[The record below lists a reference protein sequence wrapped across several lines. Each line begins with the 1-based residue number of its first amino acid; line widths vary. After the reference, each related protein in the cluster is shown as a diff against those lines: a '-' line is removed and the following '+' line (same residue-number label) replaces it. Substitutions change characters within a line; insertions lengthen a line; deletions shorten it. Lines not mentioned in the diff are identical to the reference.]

1 MALSLL
7 YILFAILG
15 LGFLVFI
22 HELGHYWVARRQG
35 MRVEAFSIGFGHPIY
50 SWEHDGVQ
58 WRICWLLFGGYVKIA
73 GMQKEGSREPYEIPE
88 GFYSK
93 RPWAR
98 IQVSLA
104 GPLVNIAFAF
114 LAFVV
119 LWMSGGRDKPFSEF
133 THRIGWIDPSSAL
146 YNEGVRPGDV
156 IQTYDGRAFQG
167 FKDLLLASVMKDKSM
182 QIQGYK
188 VDYLTGDH
196 SQFDYT
202 LATYPN
208 PSSPDQQFR
217 TIGVLSPAQYLIF
230 DPHKGLGAMTE
241 SGMQPSDRLVWVDG
255 EVIFSAQ
262 QLSSLTNESTA
273 FITVKRGAKTFQTKV
288 PRVRL
293 EELHLTAPEKG
304 EIDDWQHEANLKG
317 RLQDLYFLPYN
328 LSPTAAVEGQLS
340 FIDEAD
346 QAKAFGRCQRCTY
359 FTPLEEG
366 DQIVAI
372 DGTPIQSAHE
382 LLDRIQTR
390 RVLIIVERN
399 ADAMG
404 TIAWTKADGSFDDFK
419 PQDLEAI
426 ISSMG
431 TNRPVLDAGSL
442 HLLKPIVP
450 KPLMELPLSPEQ
462 KALQSREFARA
473 QKEIETI
480 QDPAARA
487 EALKRLEKQE
497 KRLMLGLSF
506 RDRIVRYNPNPF
518 AQFGDAFNDVRR
530 TLTSLVSGDL
540 SSKYISGPVGI
551 IQVVQYSWMLGVKE
565 ALFWMAVISLNL
577 GLLNLLPIPVLD
589 GGHIVFSLYETVTKR
604 QIKAKTMERLIIP
617 FIVLLGAF
625 FLYVTYHDLVR
636 IFSRFF

>member
-7 YILFAILG
+7 YIVFAILG

-50 SWEHDGVQ
+50 TWEHDGVQ

-114 LAFVV
+114 VAFGL
-119 LWMSGGRDKPFSEF
+119 LWLSGGRDKPFSEF

-146 YNEGVRPGDV
+146 YTEGVRPGDV
-156 IQTYDGRAFQG
+156 IQSYDGRPFQG

-188 VDYLTGDH
+188 VDYLTGAQ

-208 PSSPDQQFR
+208 PTMADQQLR
-217 TIGVLSPAQYLIF
+217 TIGVLFPAQYLIF
-230 DPHKGLGAMTE
+230 DPYKGVGSTTE
-241 SGMQPSDRLVWVDG
+241 TGMQAGDRIVWVDG

-262 QLSSLTNESTA
+262 QLGSLTNESTA

-288 PRVRL
+288 PRVHL
-293 EELHLTAPEKG
+293 EELHLSAPEKG
-304 EIDDWQHEANLKG
+304 EIDDWQHEAGLKG

-328 LSPTAAVEGQLS
+328 LSPTATVEGQLS

-346 QAKAFGRCQRCTY
+346 QAKAFGRCKRCTY

-366 DQIVAI
+366 DQILAI
-372 DGTPIQSAHE
+372 DGIPIKNAHE
-382 LLDRIQTR
+382 LLSQIQTR
-390 RVLIIVERN
+390 RVLMIVER
-399 ADAMG
+399 DAAGVG
-404 TIAWTKADGSFDDFK
+404 TIPWTQADGSFDNFNPK
-419 PQDLEAI
+419 NLESI
-426 ISSMG
+426 IASMG
-431 TNRPVLDAGSL
+431 TGQPILDVGSL

-450 KPLMELPLSPEQ
+450 KPFMELPLSAEQ
-462 KALQSREFARA
+462 KALQAREFARA

-480 QDPAARA
+480 QDPHARD
-487 EALKRLEKQE
+487 EALKKLQKQE

-506 RDRIVRYNPNPF
+506 RDRVVRYNPNPLT
-518 AQFGDAFNDVRR
+518 QFGDAFEDVRR
-530 TLTSLVSGDL
+530 TLTGLVSGDL

-551 IQVVQYSWMLGVKE
+551 IQVVQYSWALGVKE

-589 GGHIVFSLYETVTKR
+589 GGHIVFSLYEAVTKK

-625 FLYVTYHDLVR
+625 FLYVTYHDLAR